1 MFILKLCLRQSSAA
15 PCSLWVFEFC
25 HYLSLSFV
33 AIWVVTIQVFVFCHS
48 LICWFWSQFVF
59 LRFVTIRV
67 FTVFTRGT
75 RYCWALR
82 KHSFETIKWTMF
94 LETEAAFPYCNWSI
108 KMSRIIWFGSTSAEI
123 GQAYVN
129 SWQRYGCLPFW
140 FDEKV
145 WYS

>member
-33 AIWVVTIQVFVFCHS
+33 AIWVVTIWVFVFCHS

-75 RYCWALR
+75 RYCWASH
-82 KHSFETIKWTMF
+82 KHSFKTNKWTKF

-108 KMSRIIWFGSTSAEI
+108 KIARIIWFGPTSV
-123 GQAYVN
+123 GRGPAYVN
-129 SWQRYGCLPFW
+129 NWHGLGRFV
-140 FDEKV
+140 FEFM
-145 WYS
+145 